1 MARDQ
6 VMDGCCNPAVTDPVL
21 VNGVC
26 CWDFCSGG
34 CCGRPIR
41 GVDGVPVVAQAIE
54 SNEDWISELVAMRFE
69 ATLDERMREALVADY
84 TRDALLEHASIASF
98 AVFTLELMAV
108 NAPPDLILLAQEA
121 ARDEIEHAKMTF
133 AIASFLAGKSI
144 GPSALP
150 IANVL
155 PKTTLAEIAASTVRD
170 GCVGETI
177 ASLVAAA
184 QSEEASD
191 PRIQS
196 TLAKIA
202 EDEARHAELAWRFV
216 RWAIDVGGEEV
227 YEAVTQAF
235 KASAPTANE
244 EIPHINV
251 DDEST
256 WRSLGRLTRDEY
268 DVLALDTYVS
278 VIAPAARALCSRPS
292 PTATKRQAAC
302 SSTLHPLV

>member
-6 VMDGCCNPAVTDPVL
+6 VMDSCCNPAVTDPVL

-26 CWDFCSGG
+26 CWDFCAGG

-41 GVDGVPVVAQAIE
+41 VDGVPVVATVTEGQ
-54 SNEDWISELVAMRFE
+54 DWIAELMPLRFE
-69 ATLDERMREALVADY
+69 ANLDVETRAALVADY

-108 NAPPDLILLAQEA
+108 NAPPDLIALAQEA
-121 ARDEIEHAKMTF
+121 ARDEVEHAKMTF
-133 AIASFLAGKSI
+133 AIASFIAGVTI

-170 GCVGETI
+170 GCIGETI
-177 ASLVAAA
+177 ASLIAAA
-184 QSEEASD
+184 QSEEATD
-191 PRIQS
+191 PRVQS

-216 RWAIDVGGEEV
+216 RWAIEVGGEDV
-227 YEAVTQAF
+227 YEAVRSTFQS
-235 KASAPTANE
+235 SAPTANE
-244 EIPHINV
+244 QIPTGI
-251 DDEST
+251 DEAT
-256 WRSLGRLTRDEY
+256 WRALGRLTRADY
-268 DVLALDTYVS
+268 DAIALDTWMS
-278 VIAPAARALCSRPS
+278 VIVPAARALCARPPRRS
-292 PTATKRQAAC
+292 ETGASFAFAAT
-302 SSTLHPLV
+302 